1 MESYNDDILSKIKS
15 GFNRGLR
22 VVNIRSKEAYDTVK
36 LKNKL
41 QSHKRKKGK
50 EIKEIGEV
58 VFKMFKT
65 KDEFDIDS
73 IKSKCVEAAK
83 IEQEILD
90 IEEELRLV
98 HENAKK
104 ELGKLKAIAKPDE

>member
-1 MESYNDDILSKIKS
+1 MDSYNDDIVSKIKS
-15 GFNRGLR
+15 GLNKGLR

-41 QSHKRKKGK
+41 QSHKRKKSRQ
-50 EIKEIGEV
+50 IKEVGEFV
-58 VFKMFKT
+58 YGQFKS
-65 KDEFDIDS
+65 KDELEAES
-73 IKSKCVEAAK
+73 IKSKCVEVAK
-83 IEQEILD
+83 IEQEISDL
-90 IEEELRLV
+90 EEELRLV